1 MMQSFFYFSKIYDN
15 VIGVQYEL
23 DYMYEDLLHLYN
35 IYSAPDFNDPLK
47 SEYECIV
54 EFFRYNRVSIFSY
67 IKPNK
72 CTG

>member
-23 DYMYEDLLHLYN
+23 DYMYEDLLRFYN
-35 IYSAPDFNDPLK
+35 IYSASDFNDPLK

-54 EFFRYNRVSIFSY
+54 EFFRYNRVIILSR